1 MTLPL
6 PPPWKGDF
14 EGMRAHRYIRMLVPY
29 SKTFYFIDRGRQNGI
44 NYEYGKALEK
54 WLNKKYPLKNKRQ
67 RWHIVFIPVKRDQF
81 LTDLES
87 GKGDVAM
94 GGLTITRGRMKHV
107 DFTEP
112 LARQIA
118 ESVVTA
124 PGFPEIK
131 MIEDL
136 SGHEIMVRMSSS
148 YYEHLQGVNERLAQ
162 KGLPPVR
169 IIPANEW
176 LESEDLL
183 EMVNAGLIQA
193 TVVDRYLAEL
203 WQPLF
208 NDMKITSVVI
218 HDQGEIAWELRKNSP
233 QLKNILN
240 AFVREHRVGTTFGDN
255 IVNQYV
261 YNEKRVINATST
273 AEMQKFKN
281 LINIFKQ
288 YSQTYKFDYL
298 MLMAQGFQES
308 TLNQNARSST
318 GAVGVMQLLPSTA
331 ADSEIGIKGIDKY
344 ADRNIEAGAKYLRLL
359 SDKYLGDEELDPVNR
374 TLMAFAAY
382 NAGPGNLR
390 KFRRLA
396 EKSGKDKNVWF
407 ENVEFAAAKIV
418 GQETVNYVSNIYKYY
433 IAYRLTQERDE
444 ATHEGKL

>member
-1 MTLPL
+1 M
-6 PPPWKGDF
+6 
-14 EGMRAHRYIRMLVPY
+14 
-29 SKTFYFIDRGRQNGI
+29 
-44 NYEYGKALEK
+44 
-54 WLNKKYPLKNKRQ
+54 
-67 RWHIVFIPVKRDQF
+67 
-81 LTDLES
+81 TDLES